1 MNCQRMLSKIFLS
14 LFLVMQPVVGQVS
27 SLLYRLNERMELA
40 GLIVTGEVTEQA
52 ILGPTEGVGIDC
64 VVYTVRITRTLKGST
79 GPNVDVIE
87 TSADALSSV
96 RLNQGTMYLLILK
109 SVEVDSQLIDQ
120 YSLSGR
126 TFYYP
131 VGVTPPHGGAEV
143 SAVDLGEET
152 GREVLEVVEDSL
164 GIPHVNPALP
174 SVSIYSVFAAN
185 SAHLEQN
192 SEILSG
198 SIAVNE
204 VSSPPFLDSEVELS
218 IGIGV
223 RTRYSAFVKANRI
236 KVKSGAVVNSRVY
249 YNTLDNNGTINGP
262 QHSPV
267 LLPFAA
273 FPEFR
278 TSIPGS
284 LDVIVPQNGS
294 QALQPGNYRDITVKK
309 NGVLTFTGGV
319 YHLNSFNGGDNAQI
333 LFQGA
338 SEVRIA
344 GKFDTD
350 QGTYLGPQ
358 DTTTL
363 SASQIVFYVAGIN
376 GSTGNL
382 GATPK
387 AAQIGIAN
395 TVKANFYV
403 PNGTLWIR
411 QNSQATGAF
420 IGKDVD
426 VGRGVKIW
434 LKSAF

>member
-1 MNCQRMLSKIFLS
+1 
-14 LFLVMQPVVGQVS
+14 
-27 SLLYRLNERMELA
+27 
-40 GLIVTGEVTEQA
+40 
-52 ILGPTEGVGIDC
+52 
-64 VVYTVRITRTLKGST
+64 
-79 GPNVDVIE
+79 
-87 TSADALSSV
+87 
-96 RLNQGTMYLLILK
+96 
-109 SVEVDSQLIDQ
+109 
-120 YSLSGR
+120 
-126 TFYYP
+126 
-131 VGVTPPHGGAEV
+131 
-143 SAVDLGEET
+143 
-152 GREVLEVVEDSL
+152 
-164 GIPHVNPALP
+164 
-174 SVSIYSVFAAN
+174 
-185 SAHLEQN
+185 
-192 SEILSG
+192 
-198 SIAVNE
+198 
-204 VSSPPFLDSEVELS
+204 
-218 IGIGV
+218 
-223 RTRYSAFVKANRI
+223 
-236 KVKSGAVVNSRVY
+236 
-249 YNTLDNNGTINGP
+249 
-262 QHSPV
+262 
-267 LLPFAA
+267 
-273 FPEFR
+273 
-278 TSIPGS
+278 
-284 LDVIVPQNGS
+284 NGS

-426 VGRGVKIW
+426 VGRGVTIW